1 MSGHGR
7 KAMPNPVNREFV
19 FDLASYAR
27 RGPGHRDR
35 LTPAEVQHIRRTV
48 DRVPEVMVKVLSRGA
63 TTVSAARRHVDY
75 IDRKGEVPLETD
87 EGVVRGR
94 DAGLN
99 AIEDWDLNVDQYRST
114 ARLQARTTATPPRLV
129 HKLMFSMPPG
139 TPPQKVLVAVQ
150 RFCREEFALQHRYL
164 MALHTD
170 EPHPHVHVV
179 VKAMSE
185 RGERLNIRNDTLRR
199 WRAAFAQQLRD
210 AGVPAN
216 ATSRFARGIT
226 KPQKLD
232 GIYRAAARGNSTHL
246 RVRTEAVARDLD
258 RSDLRDEEAK
268 RNLMASR
275 TLLQR
280 LWDDVATTFKQD
292 GRPDI
297 STRITAFVRQMPPP
311 DTEQAIIARELI
323 RSRALEAR
331 DGPAR

>member
-1 MSGHGR
+1 
-7 KAMPNPVNREFV
+7 MPNPANREFV

-35 LTPAEVQHIRRTV
+35 LAPAQVEQIKRTV

-63 TTVSAARRHVDY
+63 TTVSAVRRHVDY

-87 EGVVRGR
+87 DGVVLGR
-94 DAGLN
+94 DAGLK
-99 AIEDWDLNVDQYRST
+99 AIEDWGLDVDEYRST
-114 ARLQARTTATPPRLV
+114 PRLQARAAPTPPRLV

-150 RFCREEFALQHRYL
+150 RFCREEFASQHRYL

-179 VKAMSE
+179 VKAISE

-226 KPQKLD
+226 KPQKSD
-232 GIYRAAARGNSTHL
+232 GIYRAASRGDSTHL
-246 RVRTEAVARDLD
+246 RVRRQAVAQNLER
-258 RSDLRDEEAK
+258 RSGLRDEQVK
-268 RNLMASR
+268 LNLIASR

-280 LWDDVATTFKQD
+280 LWGDVADTFTQH

-297 STRITAFVRQMPPP
+297 STRIMSFVRQMPPP
-311 DTEQAIIARELI
+311 DTEQALIARELI
-323 RSRALEAR
+323 RSRAVQAR

>member
-1 MSGHGR
+1 
-7 KAMPNPVNREFV
+7 MPNPANREFV

-35 LTPAEVQHIRRTV
+35 LAPAQVEQIKRTV

-63 TTVSAARRHVDY
+63 TTVSAVRRHVDY

-87 EGVVRGR
+87 DGVVLGR
-94 DAGLN
+94 DAGLK
-99 AIEDWDLNVDQYRST
+99 AIEDWGLDVDEYRST
-114 ARLQARTTATPPRLV
+114 PRLQARAAPTPPRLV

-179 VKAMSE
+179 VKAISE

-210 AGVPAN
+210 VGIPAN
-216 ATSRFARGIT
+216 ATPRFARGIT
-226 KPQKLD
+226 KPQKSD

-246 RVRTEAVARDLD
+246 RVRREAVARNLE
-258 RSDLRDEEAK
+258 RSDLLDEEAK
-268 RNLMASR
+268 RSLMASR

-280 LWDDVATTFKQD
+280 LWGGVSEFFIQD

-311 DTEQAIIARELI
+311 DTEQAIILRELI
-323 RSRALEAR
+323 RSRAVQAR